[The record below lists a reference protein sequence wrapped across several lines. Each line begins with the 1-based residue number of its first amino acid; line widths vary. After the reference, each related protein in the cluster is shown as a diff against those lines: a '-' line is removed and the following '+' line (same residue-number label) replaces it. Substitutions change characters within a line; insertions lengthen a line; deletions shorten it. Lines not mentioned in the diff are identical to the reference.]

1 MTGPE
6 LLGLER
12 PLEVGR
18 GGERGPD
25 LVATVAIDDVN
36 GGRRDPA
43 RGTHDVLE
51 QRSARE
57 GLEHFRQRRV
67 HALTLPRGENDY
79 GNRHRTEPR
88 GTCKLGMI
96 ARGGAGIC

>member
-12 PLEVGR
+12 PIEIR
-18 GGERGPD
+18 RCGERGPD

-36 GGRRDPA
+36 GRRREPT
-43 RGTHDVLE
+43 RGAHDVLE
-51 QRSARE
+51 QWSARE

-88 GTCKLGMI
+88 EACKLSMI